1 MVSGL
6 VVREINPDQSKIL
19 INLVRIG
26 TIYSVKALR
35 EPLRNLFV
43 APKSLEIIK
52 NNKFVMKKRAKT
64 MKNKTENLM
73 WQERGIPILMCVLMM
88 GCVSTTE
95 ILPGLCHNDTDGSFV
110 CLPEAEAPEVIR
122 ELEEDDSK
130 LPSCD
135 NYLTTPELYKACLD
149 EEIKRHLERFNNF
162 A

>member
-1 MVSGL
+1 
-6 VVREINPDQSKIL
+6 
-19 INLVRIG
+19 
-26 TIYSVKALR
+26 
-35 EPLRNLFV
+35 
-43 APKSLEIIK
+43 
-52 NNKFVMKKRAKT
+52 MKKRAKT
-64 MKNKTENLM
+64 MKNKPEHLM

-122 ELEEDDSK
+122 ELEENDSK

-135 NYLTTPELYKACLD
+135 NYLTTPELYKACID